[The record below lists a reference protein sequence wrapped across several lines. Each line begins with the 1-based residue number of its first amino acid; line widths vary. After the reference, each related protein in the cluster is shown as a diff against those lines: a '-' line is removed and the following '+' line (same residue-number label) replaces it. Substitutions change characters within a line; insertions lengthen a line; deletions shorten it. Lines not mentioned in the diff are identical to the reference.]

1 MRLLQGFLGRN
12 FRYRIKSAGIK
23 IKFVN
28 IVSIPWIIAV
38 KFNIK
43 SPPFLSCTQ
52 KVPKVQPFTSN
63 NGMLPDAAV
72 KQNKDMAY
80 RSMLLLQSR
89 VHIRTETVPVLWRTG
104 IPLVPVCG
112 RRAYGHLPWAGYKDC
127 RFHLDDIRSV
137 GHYNNLGF
145 YRKRSEHK
153 YRNANFHHKY
163 LKNAG
168 CAWHR
173 HYNEIVPYSSP
184 L

>member
-1 MRLLQGFLGRN
+1 MPL
-12 FRYRIKSAGIK
+12 
-23 IKFVN
+23 
-28 IVSIPWIIAV
+28 
-38 KFNIK
+38 
-43 SPPFLSCTQ
+43 
-52 KVPKVQPFTSN
+52 
-63 NGMLPDAAV
+63 V

-163 LKNAG
+163 LKKCRMCLASALQRDCSIFITFIAG
-168 CAWHR
+168 SRKKLPVSIFIDSYLSFFRLRIYKIPNPAAKR
-173 HYNEIVPYSSP
+173 SAAPASKR
-184 L
+184 